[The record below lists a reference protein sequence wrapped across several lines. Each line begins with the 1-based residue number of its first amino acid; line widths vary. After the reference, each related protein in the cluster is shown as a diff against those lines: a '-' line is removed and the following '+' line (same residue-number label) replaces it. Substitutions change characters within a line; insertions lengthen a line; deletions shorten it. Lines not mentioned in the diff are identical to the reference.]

1 MTEATAITIQIIK
14 EHTQITPQIQDAQNA
29 INDLE
34 AELQLKSAKEVVAPG
49 RLDNQRQYLLKLK
62 DTMDNIDSGL
72 QTHFEREET
81 ALLKSFEEHG
91 NRKVSTALQ
100 SLLHEHQEIRNR
112 FAKSKADVSELINQD
127 MSREVWEGKAWGMRI
142 YVNHTLHMLKAH
154 AQSEYDLFMSI
165 KDELGI

>member
-1 MTEATAITIQIIK
+1 MAEVTTITKQIID
-14 EHTQITPQIQDAQNA
+14 EHTQIAPQIKDAQNA

-34 AELQLKSAKEVVAPG
+34 AELQLKSVKEDVAPG
-49 RLDNQRQYLLKLK
+49 RLDDQKQYMHRLKETL
-62 DTMDNIDSGL
+62 DNIDSGL

-100 SLLHEHQEIRNR
+100 ALLSEHQEIRNR

-142 YVNHTLHMLKAH
+142 YVNHTLNMLKAH